1 MMTPKIAFERKIVQ
15 IPLINL
21 LPVRLVENV
30 EKTVRRY
37 ASILSSIQE
46 VGVIEPLVV
55 YPNRGKKG
63 TYLINDGNLR
73 YHALKKLSINEVAC
87 IIADRDECYTYN
99 ARICRMSP
107 IQEHRM
113 VAKAVE
119 KGVPIE
125 RLATTL
131 NLSVKYVRD
140 TLNLLQGLHP
150 EAVEILESHHMSH
163 KAIWAFKKVTPT
175 RQIEMAEMMVSVNDF
190 SGPYAQA
197 ILSATPDNML
207 LEKRTS
213 RKMHSISQEEEAR
226 LREEMRNLEADFK
239 AAEENYGDNFLKLT
253 TARGYLKSLLGNA
266 KVVRWL
272 TQNETEIATQFETIV
287 ASESI

>member
-1 MMTPKIAFERKIVQ
+1 MNTPKIAFERKIVL
-15 IPLINL
+15 IPLTNL

-30 EKTVRRY
+30 EKTVRRF

-55 YPNRGKKG
+55 YPNRGTKG

-73 YHALKKLSINEVAC
+73 YHALKKLGAKEVSC

-99 ARICRMSP
+99 TRICRMSP

-119 KGVPIE
+119 KGVPLE

-163 KAIWAFKKVTPT
+163 KAISAFKRVTST
-175 RQIEMAEMMVSVNDF
+175 RQIEMAEMMVSANDF
-190 SGPYAQA
+190 SGPYAEA

-207 LEKRTS
+207 LEKRSS
-213 RKMHSISQEEEAR
+213 RKMPSISKEEEAR

-239 AAEENYGDNFLKLT
+239 TVDENYGDNFLKLT

-272 TQNETEIATQFETIV
+272 TQHQTEIATQFETIV
-287 ASESI
+287 ASESL